1 MHSAKGR
8 EGYPAPC
15 LLGQPKSPLLLPALG
30 SEHFHAP
37 FAERSAEVQE
47 GYRFVVAGPCPL
59 EWSGRAAAH
68 GGSGLPGGGG
78 RGNWRSGPRG
88 CLKLSGRAW
97 CPQELGVGGRG
108 GRGRS
113 AQGRG
118 QRADLGCE
126 DPRAPRCHSLVP
138 PEDRRTF
145 SIIYVSTGQSQFPA
159 LHAGDFS
166 QTLSQPEPSL
176 WPAWRA
182 ATSFRSHSLGM
193 AASGPKTG
201 SPEGSSQ
208 P

>member
-1 MHSAKGR
+1 MAVPITLLSWF
-8 EGYPAPC
+8 PAASEVEAFIGLRPSSRG
-15 LLGQPKSPLLLPALG
+15 LG
-30 SEHFHAP
+30 
-37 FAERSAEVQE
+37 
-47 GYRFVVAGPCPL
+47 
-59 EWSGRAAAH
+59 
-68 GGSGLPGGGG
+68 
-78 RGNWRSGPRG
+78 
-88 CLKLSGRAW
+88 AW
-97 CPQELGVGGRG
+97 CPQELGVAGRG